1 MCNLH
6 WCYIGAA
13 LLSANQNQ
21 VIFSC
26 ILLILL
32 CNYVFAER
40 GLEIG
45 VLQDNA
51 DVLKSQNLSLNEE
64 AQALSL
70 QMTVSLRKL

>member
-26 ILLILL
+26 ILL

-70 QMTVSLRKL
+70 QMTVSLQKL